1 MKNCT
6 CFAPGTDGYVFSSW
20 VSAPKSLEAWNGK
33 WGLPKVVSFLS
44 MFFSPP
50 SVHSIPLCLSCRV
63 WICIIDE
70 RFYTMQ
76 ALQELSRK
84 YRCQTHQ
91 RIHLQIS
98 FSALVGSSVCSIF
111 HYPWV
116 LCCQTKE
123 KWSTHWSVP
132 SFHVLD
138 EGKRTLQADFPPRT
152 FKSNIR
158 IQVIVLLVL
167 LVLGDVSCF
176 ERKLT

>member
-1 MKNCT
+1 MGSGDCLKLYPSFLCSSRLHLCT
-6 CFAPGTDGYVFSSW
+6 QFRFVCLAGFGYV
-20 VSAPKSLEAWNGK
+20 
-33 WGLPKVVSFLS
+33 LS
-44 MFFSPP
+44 M
-50 SVHSIPLCLSCRV
+50 SVSTRCRL
-63 WICIIDE
+63 
-70 RFYTMQ
+70 

-84 YRCQTHQ
+84 DRCQTHQ